1 MPKPRKAAPKTA
13 LVEILFKIM
22 PLQYVVRSTPLP
34 NSTTKSTFYMKQHQ
48 SELSRRKF
56 VGLGLASALAPS
68 VGRAQ
73 SPNSKL
79 NIGIIGSG
87 GRGGANLNGVKS
99 QNIHTLCD
107 IDRNVL
113 KSVQAKFKNAKTTT
127 DWREV
132 VSNPEIDAV
141 VISTADHHHA
151 LAAIA
156 AMRAGKHVYCEKPLA
171 HTVQEARWMQEEYAK
186 QKGKIATQ
194 MGTQIHAGNA
204 YRRAVELIQAGAIG
218 KVKEAHVWCNRSINP
233 IGKPVLEEQPI
244 PDFFDW
250 DVWLGPAAD
259 RAYNQG
265 YWKGGNLNWNRRW
278 EFGNGV
284 PGDMGSHLID
294 LAWWALKLRHPTRV
308 VSEGPDPD
316 LVAAAPWQEVTWD
329 HPGDVKVK
337 WYHGPEGMKRR
348 SAVLQPMVGKDTVIN
363 KWGIG
368 VAFIGEKGVLVS
380 DYGKNVL
387 SPSDKFKDYKL
398 PEQTIAPSAGH
409 YNEWLKA
416 CRGEG
421 ETLCNFDYSGTL
433 IEHNL
438 LGNVAHRAGKALD
451 WDAKNFKITNDEAAN
466 KLLTKDYRKG
476 WEINS

>member
-1 MPKPRKAAPKTA
+1 
-13 LVEILFKIM
+13 
-22 PLQYVVRSTPLP
+22 
-34 NSTTKSTFYMKQHQ
+34 
-48 SELSRRKF
+48 
-56 VGLGLASALAPS
+56 
-68 VGRAQ
+68 
-73 SPNSKL
+73 
-79 NIGIIGSG
+79 
-87 GRGGANLNGVKS
+87 
-99 QNIHTLCD
+99 
-107 IDRNVL
+107 
-113 KSVQAKFKNAKTTT
+113 
-127 DWREV
+127 
-132 VSNPEIDAV
+132 
-141 VISTADHHHA
+141 
-151 LAAIA
+151 
-156 AMRAGKHVYCEKPLA
+156 
-171 HTVQEARWMQEEYAK
+171 
-186 QKGKIATQ
+186 
-194 MGTQIHAGNA
+194 
-204 YRRAVELIQAGAIG
+204 
-218 KVKEAHVWCNRSINP
+218 
-233 IGKPVLEEQPI
+233 
-244 PDFFDW
+244 
-250 DVWLGPAAD
+250 
-259 RAYNQG
+259 
-265 YWKGGNLNWNRRW
+265 
-278 EFGNGV
+278 
-284 PGDMGSHLID
+284 MGSHLID

>member
-1 MPKPRKAAPKTA
+1 MNKR
-13 LVEILFKIM
+13 ISNF
-22 PLQYVVRSTPLP
+22 
-34 NSTTKSTFYMKQHQ
+34 
-48 SELSRRKF
+48 SRRKF
-56 VGLGLASALAPS
+56 VGFGIASALAPS
-68 VGRAQ
+68 VVRGE
-73 SPNSKL
+73 SPNGKL
-79 NIGIIGSG
+79 NMGIIGSG
-87 GRGGANLNGVKS
+87 GRGGANLNGVKAE
-99 QNIHTLCD
+99 NIHTLCD
-107 IDRNVL
+107 INRKTL
-113 KSVQAKFKNAKTTT
+113 EAVQKRFKGAKTTT

-151 LAAIA
+151 PAAIA

-186 QKGKIATQ
+186 AKGKIATQ
-194 MGTQIHAGNA
+194 MGTQIHAGGS

-218 KVKEAHVWCNRSINP
+218 RVKEAHVWCSRSIRDVEQA
-233 IGKPVLEEQPI
+233 VLEKQAV
-244 PDFFDW
+244 PDYFDW

-259 RAYNQG
+259 RAYNEG

-294 LAWWALKLRHPTRV
+294 LAWWALKLRHPTKI
-308 VSEGPDPD
+308 SSQGPAPD
-316 LVAAAPWQEVTWD
+316 SIGAAPWQEITWQ
-329 HPGDVKVK
+329 HPDDLKVV

-348 SAVLQPMVGKDTVIN
+348 SEVLQPMVGNDTVID

-368 VAFIGEKGVLVS
+368 VAFVGENGVLVS
-380 DYGKNVL
+380 DYGKNIL
-387 SPSDKFKDYKL
+387 SPSAKFKDYQR
-398 PEQTIAPSAGH
+398 PEQSIAPSAGH

-421 ETLCNFDYSGTL
+421 ETLCNFDYSGSL

-438 LGNVAHRAGKALD
+438 LGNVAHRAGQTLD
-451 WDAKNFKITNDEAAN
+451 WDAKNFRITNDEAAN
-466 KLLTKDYRKG
+466 KLLTKEYRKG
-476 WEINS
+476 WEING

>member
-1 MPKPRKAAPKTA
+1 MN
-13 LVEILFKIM
+13 EYISN
-22 PLQYVVRSTPLP
+22 Y
-34 NSTTKSTFYMKQHQ
+34 
-48 SELSRRKF
+48 SRRKF
-56 VGLGLASALAPS
+56 VGFGLASALAPS
-68 VGRAQ
+68 VVRGQ
-73 SPNSKL
+73 SPNAKL
-79 NIGIIGSG
+79 NMAIIGSG
-87 GRGGANLNGVKS
+87 GRGGANLNGVKAE
-99 QNIHTLCD
+99 NIHTLCD
-107 IDRNVL
+107 VNRKTL
-113 KSVQAKFKNAKTTT
+113 EAVQKRFSGAKTTT

-132 VSNPEIDAV
+132 VRNPEIDAV

-151 LAAIA
+151 PAAIA

-186 QKGKIATQ
+186 AKGKIATQ
-194 MGTQIHAGNA
+194 MGTQIHAGGS
-204 YRRAVELIQAGAIG
+204 YRRAVELIQAGVIG
-218 KVKEAHVWCNRSINP
+218 RVKEAHVWCSRSIRDV
-233 IGKPVLEEQPI
+233 GQAVLEKQAV
-244 PDFFDW
+244 PDYFDW

-259 RAYNQG
+259 RAYNEG

-294 LAWWALKLRHPTRV
+294 LAWWALKLRHPTKI
-308 VSEGPDPD
+308 SSQGPAPD
-316 LVAAAPWQEVTWD
+316 SIGAAPWQEITWQ
-329 HPGDVKVK
+329 HPNDTKVI

-348 SAVLQPMVGKDTVIN
+348 SEVLQPMVGNDAVIN

-368 VAFIGEKGVLVS
+368 VAFVGEDGVLVS
-380 DYGKNVL
+380 DYGKNIL
-387 SPSDKFKDYKL
+387 SPSDKFKDFRR
-398 PEQTIAPSAGH
+398 PEPSIAPSAGH

-421 ETLCNFDYSGTL
+421 ETLCNFDYSGSL

-466 KLLTKDYRKG
+466 KLLTKKYRKG
-476 WEINS
+476 WQINA

>member
-1 MPKPRKAAPKTA
+1 M
-13 LVEILFKIM
+13 
-22 PLQYVVRSTPLP
+22 
-34 NSTTKSTFYMKQHQ
+34 NKQI
-48 SELSRRKF
+48 SNFSRRKF
-56 VGLGLASALAPS
+56 VGFGIASALAPS
-68 VGRAQ
+68 VVRGE
-73 SPNSKL
+73 SPNGKL
-79 NIGIIGSG
+79 NMGIIGSG
-87 GRGGANLNGVKS
+87 GRGGANLNGVKAE
-99 QNIHTLCD
+99 NIHTLCD
-107 IDRNVL
+107 INRKTL
-113 KSVQAKFKNAKTTT
+113 EAVQKRFRGAKTTT

-151 LAAIA
+151 PAAIA

-186 QKGKIATQ
+186 AKGKIATQ
-194 MGTQIHAGNA
+194 MGTQIHAGGS

-218 KVKEAHVWCNRSINP
+218 RVKEAHVWCSRSIRDVEQA
-233 IGKPVLEEQPI
+233 VLEKQAV
-244 PDFFDW
+244 PDYFDW

-259 RAYNQG
+259 RAYNEG

-294 LAWWALKLRHPTRV
+294 LAWWALKLRHPTKI
-308 VSEGPDPD
+308 SSQGPAPD
-316 LVAAAPWQEVTWD
+316 SIGAAPWQEITWQ
-329 HPGDVKVK
+329 HPDDLKVV

-348 SAVLQPMVGKDTVIN
+348 SEVLQPMVGNDTVID

-368 VAFIGEKGVLVS
+368 VAFVGENGVLVS
-380 DYGKNVL
+380 DYGKNIL
-387 SPSDKFKDYKL
+387 SPSAKFKDYQR
-398 PEQTIAPSAGH
+398 PEQSIAPSAGH

-421 ETLCNFDYSGTL
+421 ETLCNFDYSGSL

-438 LGNVAHRAGKALD
+438 LGNVAHRAGQTLD
-451 WDAKNFKITNDEAAN
+451 WDAKNFRITNDEAAN
-466 KLLTKDYRKG
+466 KLLTKEYRKG
-476 WEINS
+476 WEING

>member
-1 MPKPRKAAPKTA
+1 M
-13 LVEILFKIM
+13 
-22 PLQYVVRSTPLP
+22 
-34 NSTTKSTFYMKQHQ
+34 NKQI
-48 SELSRRKF
+48 SNFSRRKF
-56 VGLGLASALAPS
+56 VGFGLASALAPS
-68 VGRAQ
+68 VVRGE
-73 SPNSKL
+73 SPNGKL
-79 NIGIIGSG
+79 NMGIIGSG
-87 GRGGANLNGVKS
+87 GRGGANLNGVKAE
-99 QNIHTLCD
+99 NIHTLCD
-107 IDRNVL
+107 INRKTL
-113 KSVQAKFKNAKTTT
+113 EAVQKRFKGAKTTT

-132 VSNPEIDAV
+132 VSNPDIDAV

-151 LAAIA
+151 PAAIA

-186 QKGKIATQ
+186 AKGKIATQ
-194 MGTQIHAGNA
+194 MGTQIHAGGS

-218 KVKEAHVWCNRSINP
+218 RVKEAHVWCSRSIRDVEQA
-233 IGKPVLEEQPI
+233 VLEKQAVPGY
-244 PDFFDW
+244 FDW

-259 RAYNQG
+259 RAYNEG

-294 LAWWALKLRHPTRV
+294 LAWWALKLRHPTQI
-308 VSEGPDPD
+308 SSQGPAPD
-316 LVAAAPWQEVTWD
+316 SIGAAPWQEITWQ
-329 HPGDVKVK
+329 HPDDVKVV

-348 SAVLQPMVGKDTVIN
+348 SEVLQPMVGKDTVIN

-368 VAFIGEKGVLVS
+368 VAFVGENGVLVS

-387 SPSDKFKDYKL
+387 SPSSNFKDYQR
-398 PEQTIAPSAGH
+398 PQQSIEPSAGH
-409 YNEWLKA
+409 YNEWLRA

-421 ETLCNFDYSGTL
+421 ETLCNFDYSGSL

-438 LGNVAHRAGKALD
+438 LGNVAHRAGQTLE
-451 WDAKNFKITNDEAAN
+451 WDAKNFKITNDAAAN
-466 KLLTKDYRKG
+466 KLLTKEYRKG

>member
-1 MPKPRKAAPKTA
+1 M
-13 LVEILFKIM
+13 
-22 PLQYVVRSTPLP
+22 
-34 NSTTKSTFYMKQHQ
+34 NKQI
-48 SELSRRKF
+48 SNFSRRKF
-56 VGLGLASALAPS
+56 VGFGIASALAPS
-68 VGRAQ
+68 VVRGE
-73 SPNSKL
+73 SPNGKL
-79 NIGIIGSG
+79 NMGIIGSG
-87 GRGGANLNGVKS
+87 GRGGANLNGVKAE
-99 QNIHTLCD
+99 NIHTLCD
-107 IDRNVL
+107 INRKTL
-113 KSVQAKFKNAKTTT
+113 EAVQKRFKGAKTTT

-151 LAAIA
+151 PAAIA

-186 QKGKIATQ
+186 AKGKIATQ
-194 MGTQIHAGNA
+194 MGTQIHAGGS

-218 KVKEAHVWCNRSINP
+218 RVKEAHVWCSRSIRDVEQA
-233 IGKPVLEEQPI
+233 VLEKQAV
-244 PDFFDW
+244 PDYFDW

-259 RAYNQG
+259 RAYNEG

-294 LAWWALKLRHPTRV
+294 LAWWALKLRHPTKI
-308 VSEGPDPD
+308 SSQGPAPD
-316 LVAAAPWQEVTWD
+316 SIGAAPWQEITWQ
-329 HPGDVKVK
+329 HPDDLKVV

-348 SAVLQPMVGKDTVIN
+348 SEVLQPMVGNDTVVN

-368 VAFIGEKGVLVS
+368 VAFVGENGVLVS
-380 DYGKNVL
+380 DYGKNIL
-387 SPSDKFKDYKL
+387 SPSTKFKDYQR
-398 PEQTIAPSAGH
+398 PEQSIAPSAGH

-421 ETLCNFDYSGTL
+421 ETLCNFDYSGSL

-438 LGNVAHRAGKALD
+438 LGNVAHRAGQTLD
-451 WDAKNFKITNDEAAN
+451 WDAKNFRITNDEAAN
-466 KLLTKDYRKG
+466 KLLTKEYRKG
-476 WEINS
+476 WEING

>member
-1 MPKPRKAAPKTA
+1 MN
-13 LVEILFKIM
+13 EYISN
-22 PLQYVVRSTPLP
+22 Y
-34 NSTTKSTFYMKQHQ
+34 
-48 SELSRRKF
+48 SRRKF
-56 VGLGLASALAPS
+56 VGFGLASALAPS
-68 VGRAQ
+68 VVRGQ
-73 SPNSKL
+73 SPNAKL
-79 NIGIIGSG
+79 NMAIIGSG
-87 GRGGANLNGVKS
+87 GRGGANLNGVKAE
-99 QNIHTLCD
+99 NIHTLCD
-107 IDRNVL
+107 VNRKTL
-113 KSVQAKFKNAKTTT
+113 EAVQKRFSGAKTTT

-151 LAAIA
+151 PAAIA

-186 QKGKIATQ
+186 AKGKIATQ
-194 MGTQIHAGNA
+194 MGTQIHAGGS
-204 YRRAVELIQAGAIG
+204 YRRAVELIQAGVIG
-218 KVKEAHVWCNRSINP
+218 RVKEAHVWCSRSIRDV
-233 IGKPVLEEQPI
+233 GQAVLEKQAV
-244 PDFFDW
+244 PDYFDW

-259 RAYNQG
+259 RAYNEG

-294 LAWWALKLRHPTRV
+294 LAWWALKLRHPTKI
-308 VSEGPDPD
+308 SSQGPAPD
-316 LVAAAPWQEVTWD
+316 SIGAAPWQEITWQ
-329 HPGDVKVK
+329 HPNDTKVI

-348 SAVLQPMVGKDTVIN
+348 SEVLQPMVGNDAVIN

-368 VAFIGEKGVLVS
+368 VAFVGEDGVLVS
-380 DYGKNVL
+380 DYGKNIL
-387 SPSDKFKDYKL
+387 SPSDKFKDFRR
-398 PEQTIAPSAGH
+398 PEPSIAPSAGH

-421 ETLCNFDYSGTL
+421 ETLCNFDYSGSL

-466 KLLTKDYRKG
+466 KLLTKKYRKG
-476 WEINS
+476 WQINA

>member
-1 MPKPRKAAPKTA
+1 M
-13 LVEILFKIM
+13 
-22 PLQYVVRSTPLP
+22 
-34 NSTTKSTFYMKQHQ
+34 NKQI
-48 SELSRRKF
+48 SNFSRRKF
-56 VGLGLASALAPS
+56 VGFGLASALAPS
-68 VGRAQ
+68 VVRGE
-73 SPNSKL
+73 SPNGKL
-79 NIGIIGSG
+79 NMGIIGSG
-87 GRGGANLNGVKS
+87 GRGGANLNGVKAE
-99 QNIHTLCD
+99 NIHTLCD
-107 IDRNVL
+107 INRKTL
-113 KSVQAKFKNAKTTT
+113 EAVQKRFKGAKTTT

-132 VSNPEIDAV
+132 VSNPDIDAV

-151 LAAIA
+151 PAAIA

-186 QKGKIATQ
+186 AKGKIATQ
-194 MGTQIHAGNA
+194 MGTQIHAGGS

-218 KVKEAHVWCNRSINP
+218 RVKEAHVWCSRSIRDVEQA
-233 IGKPVLEEQPI
+233 VLEKQAV
-244 PDFFDW
+244 PDYFDW

-259 RAYNQG
+259 RAYNEG

-294 LAWWALKLRHPTRV
+294 LAWWALKLRHPTQI
-308 VSEGPDPD
+308 SSQGPAPD
-316 LVAAAPWQEVTWD
+316 SIGAAPWQEITWQ
-329 HPGDVKVK
+329 HPDDVKVV

-348 SAVLQPMVGKDTVIN
+348 SEVLQPMVGKDTVIK

-368 VAFIGEKGVLVS
+368 VAFVGENGVLVS

-387 SPSDKFKDYKL
+387 SPSSKFKDYQR
-398 PEQTIAPSAGH
+398 PQQSIEPSAGH

-421 ETLCNFDYSGTL
+421 ETLCNFDYSGSL

-438 LGNVAHRAGKALD
+438 LGNVAHRAGQTLE
-451 WDAKNFKITNDEAAN
+451 WDAKNFKITNDAAAN
-466 KLLTKDYRKG
+466 KLLTKEYRKG

>member
-1 MPKPRKAAPKTA
+1 M
-13 LVEILFKIM
+13 
-22 PLQYVVRSTPLP
+22 
-34 NSTTKSTFYMKQHQ
+34 NKQI
-48 SELSRRKF
+48 SNFSRRKF
-56 VGLGLASALAPS
+56 VGFGLASALAPS
-68 VGRAQ
+68 VVRGE
-73 SPNSKL
+73 SPNGKL
-79 NIGIIGSG
+79 NMGIIGSG
-87 GRGGANLNGVKS
+87 GRGGANLNGVKAE
-99 QNIHTLCD
+99 NIHTLCD
-107 IDRNVL
+107 INRKTL
-113 KSVQAKFKNAKTTT
+113 EAVQKRFKGAKTTT

-132 VSNPEIDAV
+132 VSNPDIDAV

-151 LAAIA
+151 PAAIA

-186 QKGKIATQ
+186 AKGKIATQ
-194 MGTQIHAGNA
+194 MGTQIHAGGS

-218 KVKEAHVWCNRSINP
+218 RVKEAHVWCSRSIRDVEQA
-233 IGKPVLEEQPI
+233 VLEKQAVPGY
-244 PDFFDW
+244 FDW

-259 RAYNQG
+259 RAYNEG

-294 LAWWALKLRHPTRV
+294 LAWWALKLRHPTQI
-308 VSEGPDPD
+308 SSQGPAPD
-316 LVAAAPWQEVTWD
+316 SIGAAPWQEITWQ
-329 HPGDVKVK
+329 HPDDVKVV

-348 SAVLQPMVGKDTVIN
+348 SEVLQPMVGKDTVIK

-368 VAFIGEKGVLVS
+368 VAFVGENGVLVS

-387 SPSDKFKDYKL
+387 SPSSKFKDYQR
-398 PEQTIAPSAGH
+398 PQQSIEPSAGH

-421 ETLCNFDYSGTL
+421 ETLCNFDYSGSL

-438 LGNVAHRAGKALD
+438 LGNVAHRAGQTLE
-451 WDAKNFKITNDEAAN
+451 WDAKNFKITNDAAAN
-466 KLLTKDYRKG
+466 KLLTKEYRKG

>member
-1 MPKPRKAAPKTA
+1 M
-13 LVEILFKIM
+13 
-22 PLQYVVRSTPLP
+22 
-34 NSTTKSTFYMKQHQ
+34 NKQI
-48 SELSRRKF
+48 SNFSRRKF
-56 VGLGLASALAPS
+56 VGFGIASALAPS
-68 VGRAQ
+68 VVRGE
-73 SPNSKL
+73 SPNGKL
-79 NIGIIGSG
+79 NMGIIGSG
-87 GRGGANLNGVKS
+87 GRGGANLNGVKAE
-99 QNIHTLCD
+99 NIHTLCD
-107 IDRNVL
+107 INRKTL
-113 KSVQAKFKNAKTTT
+113 EAVQKRFKGAKTTT

-151 LAAIA
+151 PAAIA

-186 QKGKIATQ
+186 AKGKIATQ
-194 MGTQIHAGNA
+194 MGTQIHAGGS

-218 KVKEAHVWCNRSINP
+218 RVKEAHVWCSRSIRDVEQA
-233 IGKPVLEEQPI
+233 VLEKQAV
-244 PDFFDW
+244 PDYFDW

-259 RAYNQG
+259 RAYNEG

-294 LAWWALKLRHPTRV
+294 LAWWALKLRHPTKI
-308 VSEGPDPD
+308 SSQGPAPD
-316 LVAAAPWQEVTWD
+316 SIGAAPWQEITWQ
-329 HPGDVKVK
+329 HPDDLKVV

-348 SAVLQPMVGKDTVIN
+348 SEVLQPMVGNDTVID

-368 VAFIGEKGVLVS
+368 VAFVGENGVLVS
-380 DYGKNVL
+380 DYGKNIL
-387 SPSDKFKDYKL
+387 SPSAKFKDYQR
-398 PEQTIAPSAGH
+398 PEQSIAPSAGH

-421 ETLCNFDYSGTL
+421 ETLCNFDYSGSL

-438 LGNVAHRAGKALD
+438 LGNVAHRAGQTLD
-451 WDAKNFKITNDEAAN
+451 WDAKNFRITNDEAAN
-466 KLLTKDYRKG
+466 KFLTKEYRKG
-476 WEINS
+476 WEING

>member
-1 MPKPRKAAPKTA
+1 M
-13 LVEILFKIM
+13 
-22 PLQYVVRSTPLP
+22 
-34 NSTTKSTFYMKQHQ
+34 NKQI
-48 SELSRRKF
+48 SNFSRRKF
-56 VGLGLASALAPS
+56 VGFGIASALAPS
-68 VGRAQ
+68 VVRGE
-73 SPNSKL
+73 SPNGKL
-79 NIGIIGSG
+79 NMGIIGSG
-87 GRGGANLNGVKS
+87 GRGGANLNGVKAE
-99 QNIHTLCD
+99 NIHTLCD
-107 IDRNVL
+107 INRKTL
-113 KSVQAKFKNAKTTT
+113 EAVQKRFKGAKTTT

-151 LAAIA
+151 PAAIA

-186 QKGKIATQ
+186 AKGKIATQ
-194 MGTQIHAGNA
+194 MGTQIHAGGS

-218 KVKEAHVWCNRSINP
+218 RVKEAHVWCSRSIRDVEQA
-233 IGKPVLEEQPI
+233 VLEKQAV
-244 PDFFDW
+244 PDYFDW

-259 RAYNQG
+259 RAYNEG

-294 LAWWALKLRHPTRV
+294 LAWWALKLRHPTKI
-308 VSEGPDPD
+308 SSQGPAPD
-316 LVAAAPWQEVTWD
+316 SIGAAPWQEITWQ
-329 HPGDVKVK
+329 HPDDLKVV

-348 SAVLQPMVGKDTVIN
+348 SEVLQPMVGNDTVID

-368 VAFIGEKGVLVS
+368 VAFVGENGVLVS
-380 DYGKNVL
+380 DYGKNIL
-387 SPSDKFKDYKL
+387 SPSAKFKDYQR
-398 PEQTIAPSAGH
+398 PEQSIAPSAGH

-421 ETLCNFDYSGTL
+421 ETLCNFDSSGSL

-438 LGNVAHRAGKALD
+438 LGNVAHRAGQTLD
-451 WDAKNFKITNDEAAN
+451 WDAKNFRITNDEAAN
-466 KLLTKDYRKG
+466 KLLTKEYRKG
-476 WEINS
+476 WEING

>member
-1 MPKPRKAAPKTA
+1 M
-13 LVEILFKIM
+13 
-22 PLQYVVRSTPLP
+22 
-34 NSTTKSTFYMKQHQ
+34 NKQI
-48 SELSRRKF
+48 SNFSRRKF
-56 VGLGLASALAPS
+56 VGFGIASALAPS
-68 VGRAQ
+68 VVRGE
-73 SPNSKL
+73 SPNGKL

-87 GRGGANLNGVKS
+87 GRGGANLNGVKAE
-99 QNIHTLCD
+99 NIHTLCD
-107 IDRNVL
+107 INRKTL
-113 KSVQAKFKNAKTTT
+113 EAVQKRFKGAKTTT

-151 LAAIA
+151 PAAIA

-186 QKGKIATQ
+186 AKGKIATQ
-194 MGTQIHAGNA
+194 MGTQIHAGGS

-218 KVKEAHVWCNRSINP
+218 RVKEAHVWCSRSIRDVEQA
-233 IGKPVLEEQPI
+233 VLEKQAV
-244 PDFFDW
+244 PDYFDW

-259 RAYNQG
+259 RAYNEG

-294 LAWWALKLRHPTRV
+294 LAWWALKLRHPTKI
-308 VSEGPDPD
+308 SSQGPAPD
-316 LVAAAPWQEVTWD
+316 SIGAAPWQEITWQ
-329 HPGDVKVK
+329 HPDDLKVV

-348 SAVLQPMVGKDTVIN
+348 SEVLQPMVGNDTVID

-368 VAFIGEKGVLVS
+368 VAFVGENGVLVS
-380 DYGKNVL
+380 DYGKNIL
-387 SPSDKFKDYKL
+387 SPSAKFKDYQR
-398 PEQTIAPSAGH
+398 PEQSIAPSAGH

-421 ETLCNFDYSGTL
+421 ETLCNFDYSGSL

-438 LGNVAHRAGKALD
+438 LGNVAHRAGQTLD
-451 WDAKNFKITNDEAAN
+451 WDAKNFRITNDEAAN
-466 KLLTKDYRKG
+466 KLLTKEYRKG
-476 WEINS
+476 WEING

>member
-1 MPKPRKAAPKTA
+1 MN
-13 LVEILFKIM
+13 
-22 PLQYVVRSTPLP
+22 QDP
-34 NSTTKSTFYMKQHQ
+34 NQF
-48 SELSRRKF
+48 SRRKF
-56 VGLGLASALAPS
+56 VGMGLASALAPA
-68 VGRAQ
+68 VVRAQ
-73 SPNSKL
+73 SKGSKL
-79 NIGIIGSG
+79 NMGIIGSG

-99 QNIHTLCD
+99 ENIHTLCD
-107 IDRNVL
+107 INRNVL
-113 KSVQAKFKNAKTTT
+113 KGVQAKYKGACVTT

-132 VSNPEIDAV
+132 VADPEIDAV

-151 LAAIA
+151 PAAIT

-186 QKGKIATQ
+186 QKGRIATQ
-194 MGTQIHAGNA
+194 MGTQIHAGGN

-218 KVKEAHVWCNRSINP
+218 KVREAHVWCSRTINP
-233 IGKPVLEEQPI
+233 IGKVDLEEQEVPE
-244 PDFFDW
+244 FFDW
-250 DVWLGPAAD
+250 DVWLGPAAN
-259 RAYNQG
+259 RPYNQG

-278 EFGNGV
+278 DFGNGV

-294 LAWWALKLRHPTRV
+294 LAWWALELRHPTRV
-308 VSEGPDPD
+308 VSDGPDPD
-316 LVAAAPWQEVTWD
+316 PFAAPPWQEITWD

-348 SAVLQPMVGKDTVIN
+348 SAALQPLVGKDTVIN

-368 VAFIGEKGVLVS
+368 VAFIGEDGVLVS

-387 SPSDKFKDYKL
+387 SPSAKFKDYKR
-398 PEQTIAPSAGH
+398 PEQSIAPSAGH

-421 ETLCNFDYSGTL
+421 KTLCNFDYSGTL

-451 WDAKNFKITNDEAAN
+451 WDAGNFKITNDEAAN
-466 KLLTKDYRKG
+466 KLLTKSYRKG

>member
-1 MPKPRKAAPKTA
+1 
-13 LVEILFKIM
+13 
-22 PLQYVVRSTPLP
+22 
-34 NSTTKSTFYMKQHQ
+34 MKQHQ

-329 HPGDVKVK
+329 HPGDV
-337 WYHGPEGMKRR
+337 
-348 SAVLQPMVGKDTVIN
+348 
-363 KWGIG
+363 
-368 VAFIGEKGVLVS
+368 
-380 DYGKNVL
+380 
-387 SPSDKFKDYKL
+387 
-398 PEQTIAPSAGH
+398 
-409 YNEWLKA
+409 
-416 CRGEG
+416 
-421 ETLCNFDYSGTL
+421 
-433 IEHNL
+433 
-438 LGNVAHRAGKALD
+438 
-451 WDAKNFKITNDEAAN
+451 
-466 KLLTKDYRKG
+466 
-476 WEINS
+476 

>member
-1 MPKPRKAAPKTA
+1 MNQDHSAFT
-13 LVEILFKIM
+13 
-22 PLQYVVRSTPLP
+22 
-34 NSTTKSTFYMKQHQ
+34 
-48 SELSRRKF
+48 RRKF
-56 VGLGLASALAPS
+56 VGLGLASAIAPS
-68 VGRAQ
+68 AVRAQ

-79 NIGIIGSG
+79 SIGIIGSG
-87 GRGGANLNGVKS
+87 GRGGANLNGVKGEH
-99 QNIHTLCD
+99 IHTLCD
-107 IDRNVL
+107 VNRKTL
-113 KSVQAKFKNAKTTT
+113 AAVQSRFKGSKITT

-132 VSNPEIDAV
+132 VSNPGIDAV

-151 LAAIA
+151 PAAIA

-186 QKGKIATQ
+186 GKGKIATQ
-194 MGTQIHAGNA
+194 MGTQIHANDA
-204 YRRAVELIQAGAIG
+204 YRRAVELIQSGAIG
-218 KVKEAHVWCNRSINP
+218 KVKEAHVWCSRTINAV
-233 IGKPVLEEQPI
+233 GRPVLEKQAV
-244 PDFFDW
+244 PDYFDW

-259 RAYNQG
+259 RDYNEG

-294 LAWWALKLRHPTRV
+294 LAWWALKLKHPTRIS
-308 VSEGPDPD
+308 SEGPEPD
-316 LVAAAPWQEVTWD
+316 AIEAAPWQEITWD

-348 SAVLQPMVGKDTVIN
+348 SAVLQPMVGKDTVID

-368 VAFIGEKGVLVS
+368 VAFVGEKGVLVS

-387 SPSDKFKDYKL
+387 SPSARFKDFKA
-398 PEQTIAPSAGH
+398 PDETIAKSAGH
-409 YNEWLKA
+409 YQEWLKA

-421 ETLCNFDYSGTL
+421 ESLCNFDYSGSL

-451 WDAKNFKITNDEAAN
+451 WDVKNLKITNDAAAN
-466 KLLTKDYRKG
+466 ELLTKTYRKG
-476 WEINS
+476 WEI

>member
-1 MPKPRKAAPKTA
+1 M
-13 LVEILFKIM
+13 
-22 PLQYVVRSTPLP
+22 
-34 NSTTKSTFYMKQHQ
+34 NKQI
-48 SELSRRKF
+48 SNFSRRKF
-56 VGLGLASALAPS
+56 VGFGIASALAPS
-68 VGRAQ
+68 VVRGE
-73 SPNSKL
+73 SPNGKL
-79 NIGIIGSG
+79 NMGIIGSG
-87 GRGGANLNGVKS
+87 GRGGANLNGVKAE
-99 QNIHTLCD
+99 NIHTLCD
-107 IDRNVL
+107 INRKTL
-113 KSVQAKFKNAKTTT
+113 EAVQKRFKGAKTTT

-151 LAAIA
+151 PAAIA

-186 QKGKIATQ
+186 AKGKIATQ
-194 MGTQIHAGNA
+194 MGTQIHAGGS

-218 KVKEAHVWCNRSINP
+218 RVKEAHVWCSRSIRDVEQA
-233 IGKPVLEEQPI
+233 VLEKQAV
-244 PDFFDW
+244 PDYFDW

-259 RAYNQG
+259 RAYNEG

-294 LAWWALKLRHPTRV
+294 LAWWALKLRHPTKI
-308 VSEGPDPD
+308 SSQGPAPD
-316 LVAAAPWQEVTWD
+316 SIGAAPWQEITWQ
-329 HPGDVKVK
+329 HPDDLKVV

-348 SAVLQPMVGKDTVIN
+348 SEVLQPMVGNDTVID

-368 VAFIGEKGVLVS
+368 VAFVSENGVLVS
-380 DYGKNVL
+380 DYGKNIL
-387 SPSDKFKDYKL
+387 SPSAKFKDYQR
-398 PEQTIAPSAGH
+398 PEQSIAPSAGH

-421 ETLCNFDYSGTL
+421 ETLCNFDYSGSL

-438 LGNVAHRAGKALD
+438 LGNVAHRAGQTLK

-466 KLLTKDYRKG
+466 KLLTKEYRKG
-476 WEINS
+476 WEING

>member
-1 MPKPRKAAPKTA
+1 M
-13 LVEILFKIM
+13 
-22 PLQYVVRSTPLP
+22 
-34 NSTTKSTFYMKQHQ
+34 NKQI
-48 SELSRRKF
+48 SNFSRRKF
-56 VGLGLASALAPS
+56 VGFGLASALAPS
-68 VGRAQ
+68 VVRGE
-73 SPNSKL
+73 SPNGKL
-79 NIGIIGSG
+79 NMGIIGSG
-87 GRGGANLNGVKS
+87 GRGGANLNGVKAE
-99 QNIHTLCD
+99 NIHTLCD
-107 IDRNVL
+107 INRKTL
-113 KSVQAKFKNAKTTT
+113 EAVQKRFKGAKTTT

-132 VSNPEIDAV
+132 VSNPDIDAV

-151 LAAIA
+151 PAAIA

-186 QKGKIATQ
+186 AKGKIATQ
-194 MGTQIHAGNA
+194 MGTQIHAGGS

-218 KVKEAHVWCNRSINP
+218 RVKEAHVWCSRSIRDVEQA
-233 IGKPVLEEQPI
+233 VLEKQAVPGY
-244 PDFFDW
+244 FDW

-259 RAYNQG
+259 RAYNEG

-294 LAWWALKLRHPTRV
+294 LAWWALKLRHPTQI
-308 VSEGPDPD
+308 SSQGPAPD
-316 LVAAAPWQEVTWD
+316 SIGAAPWQEITWQ
-329 HPGDVKVK
+329 HPDDVKVV

-348 SAVLQPMVGKDTVIN
+348 SEVLQPMVGKDTVIN

-368 VAFIGEKGVLVS
+368 VAFVGENGVLVS

-387 SPSDKFKDYKL
+387 SPSSKFKDYQR
-398 PEQTIAPSAGH
+398 PQQSIEPSAGH

-421 ETLCNFDYSGTL
+421 ETLCNFDYSGSL

-438 LGNVAHRAGKALD
+438 LGNVAHRAGQTLE
-451 WDAKNFKITNDEAAN
+451 WDAKNFKITNDAAAN
-466 KLLTKDYRKG
+466 KLLTKEYRKG

>member
-1 MPKPRKAAPKTA
+1 
-13 LVEILFKIM
+13 
-22 PLQYVVRSTPLP
+22 
-34 NSTTKSTFYMKQHQ
+34 
-48 SELSRRKF
+48 
-56 VGLGLASALAPS
+56 LASALAPS
-68 VGRAQ
+68 VVRGE
-73 SPNSKL
+73 SPNGKL
-79 NIGIIGSG
+79 NMGIIGSG
-87 GRGGANLNGVKS
+87 GRGGANLNGVKAE
-99 QNIHTLCD
+99 NIHTLCD
-107 IDRNVL
+107 INRKTL
-113 KSVQAKFKNAKTTT
+113 EAVQKRFKGAKTTT

-132 VSNPEIDAV
+132 VSNPDIDAV

-151 LAAIA
+151 PAAIA

-186 QKGKIATQ
+186 AKGKIATQ
-194 MGTQIHAGNA
+194 MGTQIHAGGS

-218 KVKEAHVWCNRSINP
+218 RVKEAHVWCSRSIRDVEQA
-233 IGKPVLEEQPI
+233 VLEKQAVPGY
-244 PDFFDW
+244 FDW

-259 RAYNQG
+259 RAYNEG

-294 LAWWALKLRHPTRV
+294 LAWWALKLRHPTQI
-308 VSEGPDPD
+308 SSQGPAPD
-316 LVAAAPWQEVTWD
+316 SIGAAPWQEITWQ
-329 HPGDVKVK
+329 HPDDVKVV

-348 SAVLQPMVGKDTVIN
+348 SEVLQPMVGKDTVIN

-368 VAFIGEKGVLVS
+368 VAFVGENGVLVS

-387 SPSDKFKDYKL
+387 SPSSNFKDYQR
-398 PEQTIAPSAGH
+398 PQQSIEPSAGH
-409 YNEWLKA
+409 YNEWLRA

-421 ETLCNFDYSGTL
+421 ETLCNFDYSGSL

-438 LGNVAHRAGKALD
+438 LGNVAHRAGQTLE

-466 KLLTKDYRKG
+466 KLLTKEYRKG

>member
-1 MPKPRKAAPKTA
+1 M
-13 LVEILFKIM
+13 
-22 PLQYVVRSTPLP
+22 
-34 NSTTKSTFYMKQHQ
+34 NKQI
-48 SELSRRKF
+48 SNFSRRKF
-56 VGLGLASALAPS
+56 VGFGIASALAPS
-68 VGRAQ
+68 VVRGE
-73 SPNSKL
+73 SPNGKL
-79 NIGIIGSG
+79 NMGIIGSG
-87 GRGGANLNGVKS
+87 GRGGANLNGVKAE
-99 QNIHTLCD
+99 NIHTLCD
-107 IDRNVL
+107 INRKTL
-113 KSVQAKFKNAKTTT
+113 EAVQKRFKGAKTTT

-151 LAAIA
+151 PAAIA

-186 QKGKIATQ
+186 AKGKIATQ
-194 MGTQIHAGNA
+194 MGTQIHAGGS

-218 KVKEAHVWCNRSINP
+218 RVKEAHVWCSRSIRDVEQA
-233 IGKPVLEEQPI
+233 VLEKQAV
-244 PDFFDW
+244 PDYFDW

-259 RAYNQG
+259 RAYNEG

-294 LAWWALKLRHPTRV
+294 LAWWALKLRHPTKI
-308 VSEGPDPD
+308 SSQGPAPD
-316 LVAAAPWQEVTWD
+316 SIGAAPWQEITWQ
-329 HPGDVKVK
+329 HPGDLKVV

-348 SAVLQPMVGKDTVIN
+348 SEVLQPMVGNDTVID

-368 VAFIGEKGVLVS
+368 VAFVGENGVLVS
-380 DYGKNVL
+380 DYGKNIL
-387 SPSDKFKDYKL
+387 SPSAKFKDYQR
-398 PEQTIAPSAGH
+398 PEQSIAPSAGH

-421 ETLCNFDYSGTL
+421 ETLCNFDYSGSL

-438 LGNVAHRAGKALD
+438 LGNVAHRAGQTLD
-451 WDAKNFKITNDEAAN
+451 WDAKNFRITNDEAAN
-466 KLLTKDYRKG
+466 KLLTKEYRKG
-476 WEINS
+476 WEVNG

>member
-1 MPKPRKAAPKTA
+1 M
-13 LVEILFKIM
+13 
-22 PLQYVVRSTPLP
+22 
-34 NSTTKSTFYMKQHQ
+34 NKQI
-48 SELSRRKF
+48 SNFSRRKF
-56 VGLGLASALAPS
+56 VGFGIASALAPS
-68 VGRAQ
+68 VVRGE
-73 SPNSKL
+73 SPNGKL
-79 NIGIIGSG
+79 NMGIIGSG
-87 GRGGANLNGVKS
+87 GRGGANLNGVKAE
-99 QNIHTLCD
+99 NIHTLCD
-107 IDRNVL
+107 INRKTL
-113 KSVQAKFKNAKTTT
+113 EAVQKRFKGAKTTT

-151 LAAIA
+151 PAAIA

-186 QKGKIATQ
+186 AKGKIATQ
-194 MGTQIHAGNA
+194 MGTQIHAGGS

-218 KVKEAHVWCNRSINP
+218 RVKEAHVWCSRSIRDVEQA
-233 IGKPVLEEQPI
+233 VLEKQAV
-244 PDFFDW
+244 PDYFDW

-259 RAYNQG
+259 RAYNEG

-294 LAWWALKLRHPTRV
+294 LAWWALKLRHPTKI
-308 VSEGPDPD
+308 SSQGPAPD
-316 LVAAAPWQEVTWD
+316 SIGAAPWQEITWQ
-329 HPGDVKVK
+329 HPDDLKVV

-348 SAVLQPMVGKDTVIN
+348 SEVLQPMVGNDTVID

-368 VAFIGEKGVLVS
+368 VAFVGENGVLVS
-380 DYGKNVL
+380 DYGKNIL
-387 SPSDKFKDYKL
+387 SPSAKFKDYQR
-398 PEQTIAPSAGH
+398 PEQSIAPSAGH

-421 ETLCNFDYSGTL
+421 ETLCNFDYSGSL

-438 LGNVAHRAGKALD
+438 LGNVAHRAGQTLD
-451 WDAKNFKITNDEAAN
+451 WDAKNFRITNDEAAN
-466 KLLTKDYRKG
+466 KFLTKEYRKG
-476 WEINS
+476 WEVNG

>member
-1 MPKPRKAAPKTA
+1 M
-13 LVEILFKIM
+13 
-22 PLQYVVRSTPLP
+22 
-34 NSTTKSTFYMKQHQ
+34 NKQI
-48 SELSRRKF
+48 SNFSRRKF
-56 VGLGLASALAPS
+56 VGFGLASALAPS
-68 VGRAQ
+68 VVRGE
-73 SPNSKL
+73 SPNGKL
-79 NIGIIGSG
+79 NMGIIGSG
-87 GRGGANLNGVKS
+87 GRGGANLNGVKAE
-99 QNIHTLCD
+99 NIHTLCD
-107 IDRNVL
+107 INRKTL
-113 KSVQAKFKNAKTTT
+113 EAVQKRFKGAKTTT

-132 VSNPEIDAV
+132 VSNPDIDAV

-151 LAAIA
+151 PAAIA

-186 QKGKIATQ
+186 AKGKIATQ
-194 MGTQIHAGNA
+194 MGTQIHAGGS

-218 KVKEAHVWCNRSINP
+218 RVKEAHVWCSRSIRDVEQA
-233 IGKPVLEEQPI
+233 VLEKQAV
-244 PDFFDW
+244 PDYFDW

-259 RAYNQG
+259 RAYNEG

-294 LAWWALKLRHPTRV
+294 LAWWALKLRHPTQI
-308 VSEGPDPD
+308 SSQGPAPD
-316 LVAAAPWQEVTWD
+316 SIGAAPWQEITWQ
-329 HPGDVKVK
+329 HPDDVKVV

-348 SAVLQPMVGKDTVIN
+348 SEVLQPMVGKDTVIK

-368 VAFIGEKGVLVS
+368 VAFVGENGVLVS

-387 SPSDKFKDYKL
+387 SPSSNFKDYQR
-398 PEQTIAPSAGH
+398 PQQSIEPSVGH

-421 ETLCNFDYSGTL
+421 ETLCNFDYSGSL

-438 LGNVAHRAGKALD
+438 LGNVAHRAGQTLE

-466 KLLTKDYRKG
+466 KLLTKEYRKG

>member
-1 MPKPRKAAPKTA
+1 MNK
-13 LVEILFKIM
+13 KI
-22 PLQYVVRSTPLP
+22 S
-34 NSTTKSTFYMKQHQ
+34 NF
-48 SELSRRKF
+48 SRRKF
-56 VGLGLASALAPS
+56 VGFGLASALAPS
-68 VGRAQ
+68 VVRGK
-73 SPNSKL
+73 SPNGKL
-79 NIGIIGSG
+79 NMGIIGSG
-87 GRGGANLNGVKS
+87 GRGGANLNGVKAE
-99 QNIHTLCD
+99 NIHTLCD
-107 IDRNVL
+107 INRKTL
-113 KSVQAKFKNAKTTT
+113 EAVQKRFKGAKTTT

-132 VSNPEIDAV
+132 VSNPDIDAV

-151 LAAIA
+151 PAAIA

-186 QKGKIATQ
+186 AKGKIATQ
-194 MGTQIHAGNA
+194 MGTQIHAGGS

-218 KVKEAHVWCNRSINP
+218 RVKEAHVWCSRSISDVEQA
-233 IGKPVLEEQPI
+233 VLEKQAV
-244 PDFFDW
+244 PDYFDW

-259 RAYNQG
+259 RAYNEG

-294 LAWWALKLRHPTRV
+294 LAWWALKLRHPTQI
-308 VSEGPDPD
+308 SSQGPAPD
-316 LVAAAPWQEVTWD
+316 SIGAAPWQEITWQ
-329 HPGDVKVK
+329 HPDDVKVV

-348 SAVLQPMVGKDTVIN
+348 SEVLQPMVGNDTKIS

-368 VAFIGEKGVLVS
+368 VAFVGENGVLVS

-387 SPSDKFKDYKL
+387 SPSSKFKDYQR
-398 PEQTIAPSAGH
+398 PQQSIEPSAGH

-421 ETLCNFDYSGTL
+421 ETLCNFDYSGSL

-438 LGNVAHRAGKALD
+438 LGNVAHRAGQTLK

-466 KLLTKDYRKG
+466 KLLTKEYRKG
-476 WEINS
+476 WEING

>member
-1 MPKPRKAAPKTA
+1 M
-13 LVEILFKIM
+13 
-22 PLQYVVRSTPLP
+22 
-34 NSTTKSTFYMKQHQ
+34 NKQI
-48 SELSRRKF
+48 SNFSRRKF
-56 VGLGLASALAPS
+56 VGFGLASALAPS
-68 VGRAQ
+68 VVRGK
-73 SPNSKL
+73 SPNGKL
-79 NIGIIGSG
+79 NMGIIGSG
-87 GRGGANLNGVKS
+87 GRGGANLNGVKAE
-99 QNIHTLCD
+99 NIHTLCD
-107 IDRNVL
+107 INRKTL
-113 KSVQAKFKNAKTTT
+113 EAVQKRFKGAKTTT

-132 VSNPEIDAV
+132 VSNPDIDAV

-151 LAAIA
+151 PAAIA

-186 QKGKIATQ
+186 AKGKIATQ
-194 MGTQIHAGNA
+194 MGTQIHAGGS

-218 KVKEAHVWCNRSINP
+218 RVKEAHVWCSRSIRDVEQA
-233 IGKPVLEEQPI
+233 VLEKQAV
-244 PDFFDW
+244 PDYFDW

-259 RAYNQG
+259 RAYNEG

-294 LAWWALKLRHPTRV
+294 LAWWALKLRHPTQI
-308 VSEGPDPD
+308 SSQGPAPD
-316 LVAAAPWQEVTWD
+316 SIGAAPWQEITWQ
-329 HPGDVKVK
+329 HPDDVKVV

-348 SAVLQPMVGKDTVIN
+348 SEVLQPMVGNDTKIS

-368 VAFIGEKGVLVS
+368 VAFVGENGVLVS

-387 SPSDKFKDYKL
+387 SPSSKFKDYQR
-398 PEQTIAPSAGH
+398 PQQSIEPSAGH

-421 ETLCNFDYSGTL
+421 ETLCNFDYSGSL

-438 LGNVAHRAGKALD
+438 LGNVAHRAGQTLK
-451 WDAKNFKITNDEAAN
+451 WDAKNFKITNDKAAN
-466 KLLTKDYRKG
+466 KLLTKEYRKG
-476 WEINS
+476 WEING

>member
-1 MPKPRKAAPKTA
+1 M
-13 LVEILFKIM
+13 
-22 PLQYVVRSTPLP
+22 
-34 NSTTKSTFYMKQHQ
+34 NKQI
-48 SELSRRKF
+48 SNFSRRKF
-56 VGLGLASALAPS
+56 VGFGIASALAPS
-68 VGRAQ
+68 VVRGE
-73 SPNSKL
+73 SPNGKL
-79 NIGIIGSG
+79 NMGIIGSG
-87 GRGGANLNGVKS
+87 GRGGANLNGVKAE
-99 QNIHTLCD
+99 NIHTLCD
-107 IDRNVL
+107 INRKTL
-113 KSVQAKFKNAKTTT
+113 EAVQKRFKGAKTTT

-151 LAAIA
+151 PAAIA

-186 QKGKIATQ
+186 AKGKIATQ
-194 MGTQIHAGNA
+194 MGTQIHAGGS

-218 KVKEAHVWCNRSINP
+218 RVKEAHVWCSRSIRDVEQA
-233 IGKPVLEEQPI
+233 VLEKQAV
-244 PDFFDW
+244 PDYFDW

-259 RAYNQG
+259 RAYNEG

-294 LAWWALKLRHPTRV
+294 LAWWALKLRHPTKI
-308 VSEGPDPD
+308 SSQGPAPD
-316 LVAAAPWQEVTWD
+316 SIGAAPWQEITWQ
-329 HPGDVKVK
+329 HPNDLKVV

-348 SAVLQPMVGKDTVIN
+348 SEVLQPMVGNDTVID

-368 VAFIGEKGVLVS
+368 VAFVGENGVLVS
-380 DYGKNVL
+380 DYGKNIL
-387 SPSDKFKDYKL
+387 SPSAKFKDYQR
-398 PEQTIAPSAGH
+398 PEQSIAPSAGH

-421 ETLCNFDYSGTL
+421 ETLCNFDYSGSL

-438 LGNVAHRAGKALD
+438 LGNVAHRAGQTLD
-451 WDAKNFKITNDEAAN
+451 WDAKNFRITNDEAAN
-466 KLLTKDYRKG
+466 KLLTKEYRKG
-476 WEINS
+476 WEVNG